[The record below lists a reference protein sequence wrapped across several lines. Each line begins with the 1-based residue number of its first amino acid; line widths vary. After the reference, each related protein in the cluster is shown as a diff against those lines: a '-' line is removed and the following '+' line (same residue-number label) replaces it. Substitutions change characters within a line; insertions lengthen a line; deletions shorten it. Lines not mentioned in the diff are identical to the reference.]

1 MKTKRIAII
10 MLCAVLCVVMGGEK
24 ILSALF
30 LPTCAAESEAVV
42 EYTNAYN
49 DLILMHNFNPDDYSI
64 KVGSDTDYYSLELI
78 TIAEGVNGELFVYV
92 YQPSAKSDIRASH
105 ITLGFYNRSSSSED
119 LNIKDILKSEV
130 HTLTYLNNYGQFFKY
145 KVDDFKV
152 STEDVRSY
160 ELTDLLRPF
169 NKDFG
174 DVEPGAENTISAV
187 SYPVGKF
194 FTFTGTSGERS
205 SLSVED
211 IEYITVE
218 NKFVGYIEVEQ
229 DAYLYDA
236 AIHLHFV
243 AFSTDIP
250 IDRLIEAYVFYETQE
265 YHDTWT
271 SAGHKEY
278 WGEIEDHYITIDD
291 NSTIEFEVSDGF
303 VTKESFELIDQ
314 ILPTSKFLN
323 QHITI
328 SRFPGFSTSEKIVF
342 GEEERAELKKTD
354 WVLTFAKTAE
364 EDNTSANGDTF
375 YSVTRVGNVK
385 LLRLKFETDDKIY
398 NLGVVDNMQ
407 TGSNNPSAVVEE
419 EEWFQKLVL
428 LIIVMICMLAIYIFL
443 DIYVPWLA
451 KIIRWVAGA
460 FWWLFTSLLKLL
472 WWLVSTLLNIITAPF
487 QAFFDNASRK
497 VKKTL
502 NIRSPR
508 RSRGRSGKSRSSR
521 NSRFWQKTVEDL
533 TSSVKTSI
541 EKGKAAL
548 RDKAKRK

>member
-1 MKTKRIAII
+1 M
-10 MLCAVLCVVMGGEK
+10 VLQFAFSV
-24 ILSALF
+24 
-30 LPTCAAESEAVV
+30 LPTSATESET
-42 EYTNAYN
+42 EINYTNAYN
-49 DLILMHNFNPDDYSI
+49 DLISDKNFNPDDYPVLS
-64 KVGSDTDYYSLELI
+64 KSDKNYYSLEVI
-78 TIAEGVNGELFVYV
+78 TIAESVNSELFVYV
-92 YQPSAKSDIRASH
+92 YQPSANSDIKASH
-105 ITLGFYNRSSSSED
+105 ITIARSDRNSADDD
-119 LNIKDILKSEV
+119 LSAENVGTSLVYD
-130 HTLTYLNNYGQFFKY
+130 LTYINNYGQFFKY
-145 KVDDFKV
+145 KVNELKV
-152 STEDVRSY
+152 SSAEIRSY
-160 ELTDLLRPF
+160 EITDILRPF
-169 NKDFG
+169 NKDYG
-174 DVEPGAENTISAV
+174 DIDPGADNTVSAV
-187 SYPVGKF
+187 SYAVGKF
-194 FTFTGTSGERS
+194 FTFTGTSGERF

-250 IDRLIEAYVFYETQE
+250 IDRLIEAYVYYETQE

-271 SAGHKEY
+271 SAGHREY

-342 GEEERAELKKTD
+342 GEEERAELLETD

-428 LIIVMICMLAIYIFL
+428 LMIVMICLLAIYIFL

-460 FWWLFTSLLKLL
+460 FWWLFTSLLKLIT
-472 WWLVSTLLNIITAPF
+472 WPFRALLSDVTY
-487 QAFFDNASRK
+487 K
-497 VKKTL
+497 VKKKI
-502 NIRSPR
+502 NVKSSRR
-508 RSRGRSGKSRSSR
+508 RSKRKRGRSYRKPKKKPRPKKETR
-521 NSRFWQKTVEDL
+521 NQRLMKETFSNAKAKASETAAKAKAKA
-533 TSSVKTSI
+533 SSVWSDIKTKI
-541 EKGKAAL
+541 RGK
-548 RDKAKRK
+548 